1 MHAVDATRLTMRS
14 YPGGIAAIALRMG
27 RSASSLE
34 KETRCQSGH
43 KMGLL
48 DALEVMQLA
57 REARS
62 DCALAPLNALA
73 DALGCMVLELSAQD
87 AADAPVGAP
96 VVVDVAAL
104 MRECAE
110 LVAEALDADADRLI
124 TRNELAR
131 LERSWGDVV
140 AAGQAMLLR
149 LRARHE
155 AGKPVSERGRV

>member
-34 KETRCQSGH
+34 KETRCQPGH

-62 DCALAPLNALA
+62 DHALAALNALA
-73 DALGCMVLELSAQD
+73 DALGCMVLELPAREDVDSST
-87 AADAPVGAP
+87 
-96 VVVDVAAL
+96 VVDVAAL

-110 LVAEALDADADRLI
+110 LVTEVVDADADRII

-131 LERSWGDVV
+131 LERSWGEVV

-149 LRARHE
+149 LRARHA
-155 AGKPVSERGRV
+155 AGKPASERGGV

>member
-27 RSASSLE
+27 RSASTLE
-34 KETRCQSGH
+34 KETRCQPGH
-43 KMGLL
+43 KMGLA
-48 DALEVMQLA
+48 DAQEVMQLA

-62 DCALAPLNALA
+62 EHALAPLNALA
-73 DALGCMVLELSAQD
+73 DALGCMVVELPPRDDVDSPTA
-87 AADAPVGAP
+87 
-96 VVVDVAAL
+96 VDVATL

-110 LVAEALDADADRLI
+110 LVTEVVEADADRII

-131 LERSWGDVV
+131 LERSWGEVV
-140 AAGQAMLLR
+140 AAGQAMLAH

-155 AGKPVSERGRV
+155 ASKPAHERGVA